1 VFGRVTIEN
10 LDYLVQGYVTTIL
23 LSVGAMVA
31 ALVIGAVVASLRVW
45 GGRVPSSLGGFYV
58 EFFRNTPLL
67 IQLFFFAVVLAPRN
81 LGITADPF
89 VVALIGLSLYT
100 GAFATEAIRSGILAI
115 DPGQVEAARSLGLS
129 QLATI
134 RLVVLPQAIRT
145 VVPPL
150 GNVASALIRNSSVAS
165 AIGTRELLF
174 MGLLV
179 ANRTFSLEPLIGV
192 LLGYWSLT
200 LTLSVVLA
208 RLERRLAFAR

>member
-1 VFGRVTIEN
+1 MGRITLEN

-23 LSVGAMVA
+23 LSVAAMIV
-31 ALVIGAVVASLRVW
+31 ALVIGCAIASVRVW
-45 GGRVPSSLGGFYV
+45 GGRVPSSLAGFYV

-89 VVALIGLSLYT
+89 FVALIGLSLYT

-115 DPGQVEAARSLGLS
+115 DPGQIEAARSLGLS
-129 QLATI
+129 QLQTI

-179 ANRTFSLEPLIGV
+179 ANRTFSLEPLVGV

-200 LTLSVVLA
+200 LTLSLVLA

>member
-1 VFGRVTIEN
+1 MFGRIT
-10 LDYLVQGYVTTIL
+10 LDNFEYFVQGYLTTIA
-23 LSVGAMVA
+23 LSVGAMAV

-45 GGRVPSSLGGFYV
+45 GGRVPSSLGVFYV

-81 LGITADPF
+81 LGITAEPF

-179 ANRTFSLEPLIGV
+179 ANRTFSLEPLLGV

>member
-1 VFGRVTIEN
+1 VFGRITLDN
-10 LDYLVQGYVTTIL
+10 LEYLVQGYVTTIA
-23 LSVGAMVA
+23 LSVGAMVV
-31 ALVIGAVVASLRVW
+31 ALVIGCVIASARVW
-45 GGRVPSSLGGFYV
+45 GGRLPSSMGGFYV

-67 IQLFFFAVVLAPRN
+67 IQLFFFAVVLAPNN

-89 VVALIGLSLYT
+89 LVALIGLSLYT

-134 RLVVLPQAIRT
+134 RLVVLPQAVRT